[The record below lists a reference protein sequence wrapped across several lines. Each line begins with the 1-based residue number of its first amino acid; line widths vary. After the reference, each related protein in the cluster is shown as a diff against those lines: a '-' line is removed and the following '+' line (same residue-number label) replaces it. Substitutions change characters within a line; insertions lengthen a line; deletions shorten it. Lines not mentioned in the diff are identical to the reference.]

1 MAKTSKGHIQQLPSG
16 SFRVKVYGG
25 RWRPVPDQHATL
37 GQTLGRY
44 LEVADLEVST
54 REAH

>member
-1 MAKTSKGHIQQLPSG
+1 VRAAASVDDEAAAAATLGKLLAQADGDR
-16 SFRVKVYGG
+16 F
-25 RWRPVPDQHATL
+25 PDRGATL
-37 GQTLGRY
+37 GQALGKY